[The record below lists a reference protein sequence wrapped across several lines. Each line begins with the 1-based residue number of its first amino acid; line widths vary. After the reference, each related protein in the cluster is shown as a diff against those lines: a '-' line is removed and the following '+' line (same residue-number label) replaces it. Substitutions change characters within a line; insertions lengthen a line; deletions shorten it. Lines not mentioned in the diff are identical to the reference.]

1 MKNSLRIFL
10 FLSWIAV
17 CSCKPENRITPE
29 KIIAQ
34 LQPGEG
40 WSVKE
45 PNRANFYQYKIAK
58 DSGYAAITVSVLK
71 EELFCKYKYK
81 EYETAS
87 ELTQAF
93 SFADLKKQFETCES
107 SDARAT
113 PVLHAVRDTTLG
125 NVPAIVF
132 ISDYRMADPEVNLA
146 IEYYV
151 IRGREGWIFIGT
163 AFKREEEMLHRK
175 DIRDRLKDLNLAE

>member
-1 MKNSLRIFL
+1 MKNSICVFL
-10 FLSWIAV
+10 LLSWLAV
-17 CSCKPENRITPE
+17 YSCKPENRITPE

-34 LQPGEG
+34 LKPGEG

-71 EELFCKYKYK
+71 EELFCKYKYT

-87 ELTQAF
+87 DLAKAF
-93 SFADLKKQFETCES
+93 SFADLKKQFEECES
-107 SDARAT
+107 SDERAT
-113 PVLHAVRDTTLG
+113 PVLLAVRDTTVG
-125 NVPAIVF
+125 NVPAAVF

-163 AFKREEEMLHRK
+163 AFKREEEMLQRK
-175 DIRDRLKDLNLAE
+175 EIRDRLKDLHLAE